1 MIMQVKSPFLVK
13 TRVVFLFYCRCLGEQ
28 PQCPRGHVAQSAEG
42 MVSSHF
48 PCASDH
54 HMMSLTA
61 CCFDPDS
68 QRVASVSFD
77 RSIKIWDVTSQT
89 TLLTITK

>member
-1 MIMQVKSPFLVK
+1 MIMQVRRPFLAK
-13 TRVVFLFYCRCLGEQ
+13 TRVVFLLYCCCL
-28 PQCPRGHVAQSAEG
+28 RGATSVSQGREAQSAEG
-42 MVSSHF
+42 AVSSHF
-48 PCASDH
+48 PCASDP

-68 QRVASVSFD
+68 QKVASVSFD

>member
-1 MIMQVKSPFLVK
+1 
-13 TRVVFLFYCRCLGEQ
+13 
-28 PQCPRGHVAQSAEG
+28 
-42 MVSSHF
+42 
-48 PCASDH
+48 
-54 HMMSLTA
+54 MMSLTA

-89 TLLTITK
+89 PLLTITQ

>member
-1 MIMQVKSPFLVK
+1 
-13 TRVVFLFYCRCLGEQ
+13 
-28 PQCPRGHVAQSAEG
+28 
-42 MVSSHF
+42 
-48 PCASDH
+48 
-54 HMMSLTA
+54 MMSLTT